1 MPPIDLGW
9 LDRAFALAERG
20 RHSSSP
26 NPMVGAVV
34 VRDGRAVGEAS
45 HRRAGEAHAEI
56 RALARAGRA
65 AQGADL
71 YLTLE
76 PCVHRG
82 RTPPCAPAVVA
93 SGVARVVVASTD
105 PNPKVSGRGL
115 SALRRAGLAVVLAP
129 AAWRRRAAE
138 QNERFRTWI
147 TTGRPFV
154 LAKWA
159 ESLDGK
165 IASAS
170 GQSQWITGKDA
181 RARAMRLREE
191 YDAVL
196 VGCGTVAADDPR
208 LTRRLGLNRSTP
220 HWRIV
225 LDGRL
230 RVSEKAKVF
239 RGSERKVVV
248 TAVHPT
254 HPKVA
259 RLTAR
264 GVEVWSLP
272 ARGAKPGGR
281 VDLPRLLE
289 ELGAREVTG
298 LLVEG
303 GAETLWGFF
312 SEGLV
317 DRVMVFLA
325 PRILG
330 GRDAPGGVAGPGFRL
345 STTPR
350 LTDMRVER
358 LGEDICVTAR
368 REPKAER

>member
-1 MPPIDLGW
+1 MPPIDLAW
-9 LDRAFALAERG
+9 LDRAFDVAERG
-20 RHSSSP
+20 RYGTSP

-34 VRDGRAVGEAS
+34 VRAGRVVAEAA
-45 HRRAGEAHAEI
+45 HRKAGGAHAEV

-65 AQGADL
+65 ARGADL

-76 PCVHRG
+76 PCVHHG

-105 PNPKVSGRGL
+105 PNPKVAGRGV
-115 SALRRAGLAVVLAP
+115 SALRKEGVTVVMAP
-129 AAWRRRAAE
+129 VAWRRRAAE
-138 QNERFRTWI
+138 QNERFRGWI

-170 GQSQWITGKDA
+170 GQSRWITGKEA
-181 RARAMRLREE
+181 RERAMCLREE

-196 VGCGTVAADDPR
+196 VGCGTVTADDPR
-208 LTRRLGLNRSTP
+208 LTRRLGLNRSTE
-220 HWRIV
+220 HWRMV

-230 RVSEKAKVF
+230 RVPETAKMF
-239 RGSERKVVV
+239 RGKGRKVVV
-248 TAVHPT
+248 TAVHPS

-259 RLTAR
+259 RLTDR

-272 ARGAKPGGR
+272 ARGASPGR
-281 VDLPRLLE
+281 VDLPRLLD
-289 ELGAREVTG
+289 ELGRREVTG
-298 LLVEG
+298 LMVEG
-303 GAETLWGFF
+303 GAETLWSFF
-312 SEGLV
+312 SASLV

-330 GRDAPGGVAGPGFRL
+330 GRDAPGSVAGPGFRL

-350 LTDMRVER
+350 LADLRVEPF
-358 LGEDICVTAR
+358 GEDIGVTAR
-368 REPKAER
+368 REPK